1 MILGNWVYVQKQS
14 LALQSAA
21 PWHAALGL
29 SVLQSGAEPPGEL
42 GKCVCVCLV
51 VAGEGWG
58 GSSGSLIRKMPQDP
72 VLMEAYGNGY

>member
-42 GKCVCVCLV
+42 GKCVCVF
-51 VAGEGWG
+51 G
-58 GSSGSLIRKMPQDP
+58 GGGGGVRRILWLI
-72 VLMEAYGNGY
+72 N